1 MGDFVSESQ
10 IIIWI
15 IGQIVVG
22 AAIYG
27 GIRADIRGM
36 HLRLEHDEKSLS
48 DAHERIDRILERRAQ

>member
-1 MGDFVSESQ
+1 MGESQ

>member
-10 IIIWI
+10 ILIWI

-36 HLRLEHDEKSLS
+36 HIRMEHNEKSLS
-48 DAHERIDRILERRAQ
+48 EAHQRIDKILERRQ

>member
-1 MGDFVSESQ
+1 MGDLVSESQ

-36 HLRLEHDEKSLS
+36 HLRLEHSEKSLS
-48 DAHERIDRILERRAQ
+48 DAHERIDRMLERRQ